1 MRRVE
6 YFGLTTDTLRVRHR
20 WITTRIVGETVL
32 LFGGLAVIANWVGPH
47 WGESLLWK
55 GAYVLVLF
63 AQALALQRI
72 YIVAHEAAHKK
83 IAPNNLRANDLVGQ
97 CVLLPLLVP
106 LRVYRAIHVFHH
118 GFNRRDVHTSAL
130 DVFVS
135 PWRVTPL
142 VRAACH
148 VLWFLGVFCGGFFVH
163 SLVSIVIFLFLPTR
177 TAQKISPAFKHWTP
191 RERVIAWG
199 QFLAGALLYA
209 AVYALFSTQGLLFT
223 LVYPLLAFAWVWSL
237 LVYIFH
243 YHTTLGEKTRYNV
256 RAIKH
261 HWFFSWLMMNFNE
274 HATHHMYPNIP
285 WYELPERKQEL
296 PEAYAEKNGTD
307 ASVWRAILNQL
318 SGPIV
323 VYAGDHDP
331 VPWLF
336 VHWED

>member
-1 MRRVE
+1 MQHSQI
-6 YFGLTTDTLRVRHR
+6 FALTTDKLRTRHR
-20 WITTRIVGETVL
+20 WVTIRIITETVL
-32 LFGGLAVIANWVGPH
+32 LWFGLAGAALVAGTH
-47 WGESLLWK
+47 WGESPVWN
-55 GAYVLVLF
+55 GAYVVVLF

-83 IAPNNLRANDLVGQ
+83 ISPNNLRGNDLAGQ
-97 CVLLPLLVP
+97 FVLLPMLVP
-106 LRVYRAIHVFHH
+106 LQVYRAIHVFHH

-135 PWRVTPL
+135 PWHVTPL
-142 VRAACH
+142 VRGICYG
-148 VLWFLGVFCGGFFVH
+148 LWFLGVFCGGFFVH

-177 TAQKISPAFKHWTP
+177 TAQKISPAFKHWTG
-191 RERVIAWG
+191 RDRAIAWA

-209 AVYALFSTQGLLFT
+209 AAYFLFGTQVLLLA

-243 YHTTLGEKTRYNV
+243 YHTTLGDKTRYNV
-256 RAIKH
+256 RAIKR

-296 PEAYAEKNGTD
+296 PEMYEEKNKSES
-307 ASVWRAILNQL
+307 SVLRAILNQL
-318 SGPIV
+318 RGPIV
-323 VYAGDHDP
+323 VYAKDADP

-336 VHWED
+336 IHWED